1 MQDPSFLAFQRRMQD
16 SEARSNCQSLFSIQ
30 RIPSDNCIRSLLDGC
45 PSGLRR
51 ALPHLPRHPRRQRR
65 PRSLPAPRQQA
76 PHRLDGIE
84 FSKSY
89 KIKCDHCSTRHVG
102 KAKTPQYFHSMVCP
116 AVVADGHNRVISLMP
131 EFVKPR
137 HDPAA
142 HDTELTGQRQ
152 KQDCERN
159 AAKRWISKHA
169 SNLAAYRP
177 VLLGDDIYCCHPIC
191 QLVRDSG
198 ADFLFVCK
206 PDSHKCLHDFLHPA
220 LYHSTGWLRR
230 RNARRHIEFHRCRW
244 QTGVPVRDGA
254 DAVSGTWIEF
264 TVRRKAPDGKG
275 WQQTYRNTFFTSL
288 KVTPA
293 NVAAIARA
301 GRARWMIE
309 NETFNCLSRQGY
321 HLKHNFGHGSDG
333 LANLLAVINL
343 LAFTFH
349 SVLDSLQG
357 LWRQLRD
364 LLVTRR
370 DFFENLRVAGDWT
383 AAGDASSGRRP
394 PSPAGRPVPERPLAL
409 VSCSLGLQQIAFPSH
424 AASTSPRPHH
434 PEPSRPRQA
443 RAAARLGPA
452 HPAAG
457 IHHLLRPAPHPASD
471 RRHPAHRGAVPP
483 AEPQRAGAHH
493 LRASALADPQGPQ
506 PQPAGVAPAAPAGT
520 ALHPHPAS

>member
-1 MQDPSFLAFQRRMQD
+1 MAPTLHSLTLDSLLASFRQAASALPDTRPGSNKRYSLADAACSALAPFFMQDPSFLAFQRRMQD

-30 RIPSDNCIRSLLDGC
+30 RIPTDNSIRSLLDGC
-45 PSGLRR
+45 PSDAFNALFPACLDTLADNGALAPFLRLDNR
-51 ALPHLPRHPRRQRR
+51 LLIA
-65 PRSLPAPRQQA
+65 
-76 PHRLDGIE
+76 LDGIE
-84 FSKSY
+84 FSKSC
-89 KIKCDHCSTRHVG
+89 KIHCKHCSTRHVG
-102 KAKTPQYFHSMVCP
+102 KASTPQYFHSMVCP
-116 AVVADGHNRVISLMP
+116 AVVADGHNRVIPLMP
-131 EFVKPR
+131 EFVKPQ

-169 SNLAAYRP
+169 SNLAPYRP

-206 PDSHKCLHDFLHPA
+206 PDSHKCLHDFLHPS
-220 LYHSTGWLRR
+220 LYHSTGWLRVRNPR
-230 RNARRHIEFHRCRW
+230 RRIEFHRCRW

-254 DAVSGTWIEF
+254 DAVTGTWIEF
-264 TVRRKAPDGKG
+264 TIRRKAPDGQG
-275 WQQTYRNTFFTSL
+275 WQQTYHNTFFTSL

-301 GRARWMIE
+301 GRARWKIE

-343 LAFTFH
+343 LAFAFH
-349 SVLDSLQG
+349 SVLDCLQG

-370 DFFENLRVAGDWT
+370 DFFENLRVAARLFVFPHWT
-383 AAGDASSGRRP
+383 ALLETLLKQRP
-394 PSPAGRPVPERPLAL
+394 PP
-409 VSCSLGLQQIAFPSH
+409 
-424 AASTSPRPHH
+424 
-434 PEPSRPRQA
+434 
-443 RAAARLGPA
+443 
-452 HPAAG
+452 
-457 IHHLLRPAPHPASD
+457 
-471 RRHPAHRGAVPP
+471 
-483 AEPQRAGAHH
+483 
-493 LRASALADPQGPQ
+493 ALAGGPTR
-506 PQPAGVAPAAPAGT
+506 A
-520 ALHPHPAS
+520 